1 MRRTVAAIALLL
13 LSAPA
18 QAAGPQITDPAGDAN
33 FSGREL
39 GTAPASFAAFDI
51 RSVRWH
57 ADRRFQY
64 VDVAVTGH
72 DPQARTRVS
81 LYAYP
86 YDDTTCGGALL
97 TWTTGDAAAH
107 LAGCKPRHQRAYAAP
122 VWSGNTL
129 RFAIPRAA
137 LPPWFAPG
145 FVVEHFAAYLG
156 PYADFVVGA
165 AYPAA
170 DGALA
175 DAHYVVGT

>member
-13 LSAPA
+13 VSAPA
-18 QAAGPQITDPAGDAN
+18 NAAGPQITDPAGDAN
-33 FSGREL
+33 FSGREAV
-39 GTAPASFAAFDI
+39 TAPASFAAFDI

-64 VDVAVTGH
+64 VDMTVAGH
-72 DPQARTRVS
+72 DPQARTRVH
-81 LYAYP
+81 LHAYP
-86 YDDTTCGGALL
+86 SDDTTCGGVRLS
-97 TWTTGDAAAH
+97 WTTGDRTAAME
-107 LAGCKPRHQRAYAAP
+107 GCKPRHVRAYAAP

-137 LPPWFAPG
+137 LPPWFAAG
-145 FVVEHFAAYLG
+145 AVVEHFAAYLG
-156 PYADFVVGA
+156 PYVDFVAGA